1 MSPPIKVLLTGAA
14 GQIGYCLAGMVAR
27 GDMFGPQQPVI
38 LHLFDIPQMMDS
50 LNGVTMELQDC
61 AFPLL
66 HTVVATDDP
75 QTAFKDIDVALMV
88 GAMPRKAG
96 MERKDLLNAN
106 VKIFKEQ
113 GKYLDSLA
121 KKTVKVVVVGN
132 PANTN
137 ALVLLE
143 NAPSIPKE
151 NFSALTR
158 LDHNRAQA
166 QIALR
171 LGISCNAVKN
181 CIIWGNHS
189 NTQFPDVTHAVAKVD
204 GKEKPVYEA
213 VNNESWIKNDF
224 LTTVQNRGAAI
235 IQARKL
241 SSAMSA
247 AKAITDHMHDWWL
260 GTAQGEWVSMAVYS
274 DGSYDA
280 PKGVIFSFPVE
291 IKDKKWSIV
300 KNLKMD
306 DWAKARIK
314 KTADELVEERE
325 AAHA

>member
-1 MSPPIKVLLTGAA
+1 MPSPIKVLLTGAA
-14 GQIGYCLAGMVAR
+14 GQIGYCLAAMVAR
-27 GDMFGPQQPVI
+27 GDMFGPNQPVI
-38 LHLFDIPQMMDS
+38 LHLFDIEPMMEP
-50 LNGVTMELQDC
+50 LNGLTMELTDC

-66 HTVVATDDP
+66 HSVVATADA
-75 QTAFKDIDVALMV
+75 QVAFKDIDAALMV

-106 VKIFKEQ
+106 VNIFKEQ
-113 GKYLDSLA
+113 AKYLDSLA

-137 ALVLLE
+137 ALVLCE

-166 QIALR
+166 QVAVR
-171 LGISCNAVKN
+171 LGLPCNAVKN

-189 NTQFPDVTHAVAKVD
+189 NTQFPDVSHALAKVD
-204 GKEKPVYEA
+204 GKDKSVWEA

-224 LTTVQNRGAAI
+224 LKTVQNRGAAV

-247 AKAITDHMHDWWL
+247 AKAISDHMHDWWN
-260 GTAQGEWVSMAVYS
+260 GTPQGEWVSMAVYS
-274 DGSYDA
+274 DGSYDT
-280 PKGVIFSFPVE
+280 PKGLIFSFPVE

-300 KNLKMD
+300 QNLKMD
-306 DWAKARIK
+306 DWAKSLLK
-314 KTADELVEERE
+314 KTADELVEERS
-325 AAHA
+325 AAFA